1 MSATKPP
8 PGYDD
13 RFVVPLEPSRR
24 GAHRARVSPLI
35 GALPVVAVVAV
46 VTVVIVLAWTL
57 FGHQTSGSG
66 AAAGGGVTSAAGPGG
81 STPAATGGGSAATT
95 PNPQATTTPTESAG
109 GGTKSALNQA
119 ISVTVLNTT
128 GRNGLAAKVATL
140 LVGKG
145 WTAAK
150 SAKTVVTAR
159 PTTVF
164 YATNEQKAEADA
176 IVTDLGVGAAK
187 KSTTM
192 GPGITVVLGS
202 DYPTTG

>member
-1 MSATKPP
+1 MSATKLP

-24 GAHRARVSPLI
+24 GAHRARVGPLI

-46 VTVVIVLAWTL
+46 VAVVIVLAWML

-66 AAAGGGVTSAAGPGG
+66 AAAGGGVTSAAAPGN
-81 STPAATGGGSAATT
+81 STPAATGGSSATT
-95 PNPQATTTPTESAG
+95 PNSQTTTTPTPNAS
-109 GGTKSALNQA
+109 GGTQTALNQA
-119 ISVTVLNTT
+119 IPVTVLNTT

-140 LVGKG
+140 LADKG

-159 PTTVF
+159 PTTV
-164 YATNEQKAEADA
+164 YYTTNEQKAEADA
-176 IVTDLGVGAAK
+176 IVTDLGVGVAK

-192 GPGITVVLGS
+192 GTGITIVLGS